1 MYIRSLVNLFQ
12 AWPAKML
19 GALPSD
25 SVYLGKLCAFG
36 NFDGL
41 QLS

>member
-12 AWPAKML
+12 AWPARML
-19 GALPSD
+19 GSSSD

-36 NFDGL
+36 NYDRPE
-41 QLS
+41 LS